1 MVETSEPAQRA
12 GIRQG
17 VTVIIAAFL
26 PILAIVSM
34 FPAVPAM
41 IRHFA
46 EDPNAAV
53 KVPSLVTAPGLT
65 IAAVALFAGMAVDKF
80 GRRKL
85 LLVSTFF
92 YGIFGS
98 LPFFFESL
106 NAVYASRLLLGFSEA
121 AILTTLNTLIAD
133 YWAEKERRNW
143 LTLQGM
149 AGPALSSLVLY
160 FAGSLVAW
168 RWNAIFLIYVVAF
181 PIWLAMLKWM
191 FEPASNSAARAM
203 LGIDEDNTPATFPWA
218 TVITIGMLTL
228 FSSTLYYVFIVNGGL
243 VWEEL
248 GVTDPAEIGQ
258 ITALPSL
265 FIVAGAIVFWML
277 GRAGAG
283 SKVQILAFLFLLGTG
298 LALIGLATSK
308 TGMIVGMIIQQT
320 GAGMAIPVL
329 ISWAQKLL
337 PYAHRGRGMGVWT
350 ACFFFG
356 QFSSPLLVG
365 LVRSLA
371 GTMQGAFLAAGIAGL
386 AGGIIAFIV
395 LPRTKTAEIA

>member
-1 MVETSEPAQRA
+1 MDEPAQGAPKA
-12 GIRQG
+12 GVAQG
-17 VTVIIAAFL
+17 ITVIIAAFL

-46 EDPNAAV
+46 DDPNAAV

-65 IAAVALFAGMAVDKF
+65 IAAVALFAGIAVDKF

-85 LLVSTFF
+85 LLISTFF
-92 YGIFGS
+92 YGIFGT
-98 LPFFFESL
+98 LPFFLESL
-106 NAVYASRLLLGFSEA
+106 DAVYASRLLLGFSEA

-181 PIWLAMLKWM
+181 PIFLAMLKWM
-191 FEPASNSAARAM
+191 FEPASNAAARAM
-203 LGIDEDNTPATFPWA
+203 LGIDEDDTPSAFPWG
-218 TVITIGMLTL
+218 TVIGIGLLTL
-228 FSSTLYYVFIVNGGL
+228 FASTLYYVFIVNGGI

-265 FIVAGAIVFWML
+265 FIVAGAIVFWLL

-283 SKVQILAFLFLLGTG
+283 SRIQILIFLLLLGSG

-308 TGMIVGMIIQQT
+308 TGMIAGMIVQQT

-329 ISWAQKLL
+329 IAWAQKLL
-337 PYAHRGRGMGVWT
+337 PFAHRGRGMGVWT

-365 LVRSLA
+365 LVRSIA
-371 GTMQGAFLAAGIAGL
+371 GTMQGAFLTAGL
-386 AGGIIAFIV
+386 VGLVGGIVAFIA
-395 LPRTKTAEIA
+395 LPKTKPAEIA